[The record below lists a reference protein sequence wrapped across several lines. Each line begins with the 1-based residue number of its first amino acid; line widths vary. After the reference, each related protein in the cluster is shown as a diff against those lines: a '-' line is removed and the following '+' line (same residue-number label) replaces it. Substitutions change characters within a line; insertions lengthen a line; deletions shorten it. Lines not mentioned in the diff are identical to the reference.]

1 MAKTILQEIAARV
14 AKKHNITIKSAESF
28 VSQFFDVVKEGLDA
42 DKQVKVKGFG
52 TFKVVTVKPRES
64 INVRTGERV
73 VIESHDKVNFT
84 PDATM
89 KELVNRPFSQFE
101 TVELKDDVDFED
113 IPHDEV
119 HAVEEPVVEEPVIE
133 EAVTEEPV
141 VEEPVIEEVVTE
153 EAVTEEPVV
162 EEAVTE
168 EPTEE
173 PVVEKPVVEERV
185 AEEPVVEERVAEEPV
200 VEESVAEK
208 PTEDL
213 AVEEP
218 VAEKPT
224 EETKITPLVAST
236 PEDKPEE
243 TIATDVVGNSE
254 KQQEENPV
262 KKSNLWIKILAIV
275 AVLALCFIIGRWLG
289 QRMATSEEEPQ
300 EVAAVVDTTAND
312 SIVTEEVQPKDGL
325 DLEKLNSNPKIKQGA
340 YRIVG
345 VENEVTLREGQTME
359 SYCVRTLGGIAMLL
373 YCQVLNDTTEL
384 GAGATMKIPK
394 LELKSK
400 SK

>member
-119 HAVEEPVVEEPVIE
+119 PAVEEPVVEEPV
-133 EAVTEEPV
+133 
-141 VEEPVIEEVVTE
+141 VEEPVIE

-173 PVVEKPVVEERV
+173 PVVEK
-185 AEEPVVEERVAEEPV
+185 PVVEERVAEEPV

-236 PEDKPEE
+236 HEDKPEE

-325 DLEKLNSNPKIKQGA
+325 DLEKLNSNPKITQGA

-359 SYCVRTLGGIAMLL
+359 SYCVRTLGGIAMLP

>member
-113 IPHDEV
+113 IPHDEEPAV
-119 HAVEEPVVEEPVIE
+119 EEPVVEEPVVEEPVIE

-141 VEEPVIEEVVTE
+141 VEEPVIEEAVTE

-173 PVVEKPVVEERV
+173 PVVEKPV
-185 AEEPVVEERVAEEPV
+185 
-200 VEESVAEK
+200 
-208 PTEDL
+208 
-213 AVEEP
+213 VEEP

-289 QRMATSEEEPQ
+289 QRMATNEEEPQ
-300 EVAAVVDTTAND
+300 AVAAVVDTTAND
-312 SIVTEEVQPKDGL
+312 SIVTEEVLPKDGL

-359 SYCVRTLGGIAMLL
+359 SYCVRTLGGIAMLP
-373 YCQVLNDTTEL
+373 YCQVLNDTNEL

>member
-14 AKKHNITIKSAESF
+14 AKKHSITIKSAESF

-113 IPHDEV
+113 IPHDEEP
-119 HAVEEPVVEEPVIE
+119 AVEEPVVEEPVI
-133 EAVTEEPV
+133 
-141 VEEPVIEEVVTE
+141 
-153 EAVTEEPVV
+153 

-173 PVVEKPVVEERV
+173 PVVEKPVVEETV
-185 AEEPVVEERVAEEPV
+185 TEEPI
-200 VEESVAEK
+200 EESV
-208 PTEDL
+208 
-213 AVEEP
+213 VEEP

-325 DLEKLNSNPKIKQGA
+325 DLEKLNSNPKITQGA

-359 SYCVRTLGGIAMLL
+359 SYCVRTLGGIAMLP
-373 YCQVLNDTTEL
+373 YCQVLNDTAEL

>member
-113 IPHDEV
+113 IPHDEEP
-119 HAVEEPVVEEPVIE
+119 AVEEPVVEEPVIE
-133 EAVTEEPV
+133 EAVTEE
-141 VEEPVIEEVVTE
+141 
-153 EAVTEEPVV
+153 AVTDEPVV
-162 EEAVTE
+162 EETVTE

-173 PVVEKPVVEERV
+173 PVVEKPVVEETV
-185 AEEPVVEERVAEEPV
+185 TEEPI
-200 VEESVAEK
+200 EESV
-208 PTEDL
+208 
-213 AVEEP
+213 VEEP

-300 EVAAVVDTTAND
+300 AVAAVVDTTAND
-312 SIVTEEVQPKDGL
+312 SIVTEEVLPKDGL

>member
-141 VEEPVIEEVVTE
+141 VEEPVIEEAVTE

-173 PVVEKPVVEERV
+173 PVVEKPMVEETV
-185 AEEPVVEERVAEEPV
+185 TEEPI
-200 VEESVAEK
+200 EESV
-208 PTEDL
+208 
-213 AVEEP
+213 VEEP

-359 SYCVRTLGGIAMLL
+359 SYCVRTLGGIAMLP

>member
-173 PVVEKPVVEERV
+173 PVVEKPMVEETV
-185 AEEPVVEERVAEEPV
+185 TEEPI
-200 VEESVAEK
+200 EESV
-208 PTEDL
+208 
-213 AVEEP
+213 VEEP

-289 QRMATSEEEPQ
+289 QRMATNEEEPQ
-300 EVAAVVDTTAND
+300 AVAAVVDTTAND

>member
-113 IPHDEV
+113 IPHDEEP
-119 HAVEEPVVEEPVIE
+119 AVEEPVVEEPVIE
-133 EAVTEEPV
+133 EAVTEESV
-141 VEEPVIEEVVTE
+141 VE
-153 EAVTEEPVV
+153 EAVTKEPTKEPVVEKPVV

-173 PVVEKPVVEERV
+173 PVVE
-185 AEEPVVEERVAEEPV
+185 EPVVEETVTEEPI
-200 VEESVAEK
+200 EESV
-208 PTEDL
+208 
-213 AVEEP
+213 VEEP

-312 SIVTEEVQPKDGL
+312 SIVTEEVLPKDGL

>member
-113 IPHDEV
+113 IPHDEEP
-119 HAVEEPVVEEPVIE
+119 AVEEPVVEERVAEEPVVEEPVIE
-133 EAVTEEPV
+133 EA
-141 VEEPVIEEVVTE
+141 VTE

-173 PVVEKPVVEERV
+173 PVVEKPVVEETV
-185 AEEPVVEERVAEEPV
+185 TEEPI
-200 VEESVAEK
+200 EESV
-208 PTEDL
+208 
-213 AVEEP
+213 VEEP

-312 SIVTEEVQPKDGL
+312 SIVTEEVLPKDGL

>member
-113 IPHDEV
+113 IPHDEEPAV
-119 HAVEEPVVEEPVIE
+119 EEPVVEEPVVEEPVIE

-141 VEEPVIEEVVTE
+141 I
-153 EAVTEEPVV
+153 

-173 PVVEKPVVEERV
+173 PVVEKPVVEETV
-185 AEEPVVEERVAEEPV
+185 TEEPI
-200 VEESVAEK
+200 EESV
-208 PTEDL
+208 
-213 AVEEP
+213 VEEP

-236 PEDKPEE
+236 PEEKPEE

-359 SYCVRTLGGIAMLL
+359 SYCVRTLGGLAMLP

>member
-113 IPHDEV
+113 IPHDEEP
-119 HAVEEPVVEEPVIE
+119 AVEEPVVEEPVIE

-141 VEEPVIEEVVTE
+141 VEEPVIEEAVTE

-185 AEEPVVEERVAEEPV
+185 AEEPVVEEA
-200 VEESVAEK
+200 
-208 PTEDL
+208 
-213 AVEEP
+213 

>member
-113 IPHDEV
+113 IPHDEEP
-119 HAVEEPVVEEPVIE
+119 AVEEPVVEEPVIE
-133 EAVTEEPV
+133 EA
-141 VEEPVIEEVVTE
+141 VTE

-173 PVVEKPVVEERV
+173 PVVEEPVVEEAV
-185 AEEPVVEERVAEEPV
+185 TEEPVVEEA
-200 VEESVAEK
+200 
-208 PTEDL
+208 
-213 AVEEP
+213 

-325 DLEKLNSNPKIKQGA
+325 DLEKLNSNPKITQGA

-359 SYCVRTLGGIAMLL
+359 SYCVRTLGGIAMLP

>member
-119 HAVEEPVVEEPVIE
+119 PAVEEPVVEEPVIE
-133 EAVTEEPV
+133 EAVTEE
-141 VEEPVIEEVVTE
+141 
-153 EAVTEEPVV
+153 AVTDEPLV

-173 PVVEKPVVEERV
+173 PVVERPVVEE
-185 AEEPVVEERVAEEPV
+185 P
-200 VEESVAEK
+200 VAEK
-208 PTEDL
+208 PTENL

-236 PEDKPEE
+236 HEEKPEE

-300 EVAAVVDTTAND
+300 AVAAVVDTTAND
-312 SIVTEEVQPKDGL
+312 SIVTEEVLPKDGL

-359 SYCVRTLGGIAMLL
+359 SYCVRTLGGIAMLP

>member
-113 IPHDEV
+113 IPHDEEP
-119 HAVEEPVVEEPVIE
+119 AVEEPVVEERVAEEPVVE

-141 VEEPVIEEVVTE
+141 VEEPVIEEAVIE

-173 PVVEKPVVEERV
+173 PVVEKTVVEETV
-185 AEEPVVEERVAEEPV
+185 TEEPI
-200 VEESVAEK
+200 EESV
-208 PTEDL
+208 
-213 AVEEP
+213 VEEP

>member
-113 IPHDEV
+113 IPHDEEP
-119 HAVEEPVVEEPVIE
+119 AV
-133 EAVTEEPV
+133 
-141 VEEPVIEEVVTE
+141 
-153 EAVTEEPVV
+153 
-162 EEAVTE
+162 
-168 EPTEE
+168 
-173 PVVEKPVVEERV
+173 
-185 AEEPVVEERVAEEPV
+185 EEPVVEERVAEEPV
-200 VEESVAEK
+200 VEEA
-208 PTEDL
+208 
-213 AVEEP
+213 

-359 SYCVRTLGGIAMLL
+359 SYCVRTLGGLAMLP

>member
-133 EAVTEEPV
+133 EAVTEEP
-141 VEEPVIEEVVTE
+141 
-153 EAVTEEPVV
+153 
-162 EEAVTE
+162 
-168 EPTEE
+168 TEE
-173 PVVEKPVVEERV
+173 PVVEKPVVEETV
-185 AEEPVVEERVAEEPV
+185 TEEPI
-200 VEESVAEK
+200 EESV
-208 PTEDL
+208 
-213 AVEEP
+213 VEEP

>member
-113 IPHDEV
+113 IPHDEEP
-119 HAVEEPVVEEPVIE
+119 AVEEPVVEEPVIE
-133 EAVTEEPV
+133 EA
-141 VEEPVIEEVVTE
+141 VTE

-173 PVVEKPVVEERV
+173 PVVE
-185 AEEPVVEERVAEEPV
+185 EPVVEEA
-200 VEESVAEK
+200 
-208 PTEDL
+208 
-213 AVEEP
+213 

-236 PEDKPEE
+236 PEEKPEE

-300 EVAAVVDTTAND
+300 AVAAVVDTTAND
-312 SIVTEEVQPKDGL
+312 SIVTEEVLPKDGL

-359 SYCVRTLGGIAMLL
+359 SYCVRTLGGIAMLP

>member
-119 HAVEEPVVEEPVIE
+119 PAVEEPVVEEPVIE

-141 VEEPVIEEVVTE
+141 VEEPVIEEAVTE
-153 EAVTEEPVV
+153 EAVADEPVV
-162 EEAVTE
+162 EETVTE

-173 PVVEKPVVEERV
+173 PVVEKPV
-185 AEEPVVEERVAEEPV
+185 
-200 VEESVAEK
+200 
-208 PTEDL
+208 
-213 AVEEP
+213 VEEP

-345 VENEVTLREGQTME
+345 VENEVSLREGQTME

>member
-153 EAVTEEPVV
+153 EAVTEEPI
-162 EEAVTE
+162 
-168 EPTEE
+168 
-173 PVVEKPVVEERV
+173 
-185 AEEPVVEERVAEEPV
+185 
-200 VEESVAEK
+200 EESV
-208 PTEDL
+208 
-213 AVEEP
+213 VEEP

-359 SYCVRTLGGIAMLL
+359 SYCVRTLGGIAMLP

>member
-113 IPHDEV
+113 IPHDEEP
-119 HAVEEPVVEEPVIE
+119 AVEEPVVEEPVIE
-133 EAVTEEPV
+133 EAVTEESV
-141 VEEPVIEEVVTE
+141 VE
-153 EAVTEEPVV
+153 EAVTKEPTKEPVVEKPVV

-173 PVVEKPVVEERV
+173 PVVEEPVVEEAV
-185 AEEPVVEERVAEEPV
+185 TEEPVVEEA
-200 VEESVAEK
+200 
-208 PTEDL
+208 
-213 AVEEP
+213 

-275 AVLALCFIIGRWLG
+275 ALLAVCFIIGRWLG

-345 VENEVTLREGQTME
+345 VENEVSLREGQTME
-359 SYCVRTLGGIAMLL
+359 SYCVRTLGGIAMLP

>member
-119 HAVEEPVVEEPVIE
+119 PAVEKPVVEEPVIE
-133 EAVTEEPV
+133 ESVTEESVTEEPV
-141 VEEPVIEEVVTE
+141 V
-153 EAVTEEPVV
+153 
-162 EEAVTE
+162 
-168 EPTEE
+168 
-173 PVVEKPVVEERV
+173 
-185 AEEPVVEERVAEEPV
+185 EEPVVEERVAEEPV
-200 VEESVAEK
+200 VEEAVAEK

-236 PEDKPEE
+236 HEEKPEE

-300 EVAAVVDTTAND
+300 AVAAVVDTTAND
-312 SIVTEEVQPKDGL
+312 SIVTEEVLPKDRL

-359 SYCVRTLGGIAMLL
+359 SYCVRTLGGIAMLP

>member
-113 IPHDEV
+113 IPHDEEP
-119 HAVEEPVVEEPVIE
+119 AVEEPVVEEPVIE

-141 VEEPVIEEVVTE
+141 VEEPVIEEAVTE

-173 PVVEKPVVEERV
+173 PVVEKPMVEETV
-185 AEEPVVEERVAEEPV
+185 TEEPI
-200 VEESVAEK
+200 EESV
-208 PTEDL
+208 
-213 AVEEP
+213 VEEP

-359 SYCVRTLGGIAMLL
+359 SYCVRTLGGLAMLP

>member
-113 IPHDEV
+113 IPHDEEP
-119 HAVEEPVVEEPVIE
+119 AVEEPVVEERVAEEPVVE

-141 VEEPVIEEVVTE
+141 VEET
-153 EAVTEEPVV
+153 
-162 EEAVTE
+162 VTE

-173 PVVEKPVVEERV
+173 PVVEKPVVEETV
-185 AEEPVVEERVAEEPV
+185 TEEPI
-200 VEESVAEK
+200 EESV
-208 PTEDL
+208 
-213 AVEEP
+213 VEEP

-345 VENEVTLREGQTME
+345 VENEVSLREGQTME
-359 SYCVRTLGGIAMLL
+359 SYCVRTLGGIAMLP

>member
-141 VEEPVIEEVVTE
+141 VEE
-153 EAVTEEPVV
+153 
-162 EEAVTE
+162 AVTE

-173 PVVEKPVVEERV
+173 PVVEKPVVEETV
-185 AEEPVVEERVAEEPV
+185 TEEPI
-200 VEESVAEK
+200 EESV
-208 PTEDL
+208 
-213 AVEEP
+213 VEEP

-275 AVLALCFIIGRWLG
+275 AVLAVCFIIGRWLG

-359 SYCVRTLGGIAMLL
+359 SYCVRTLGGIAMLP

>member
-1 MAKTILQEIAARV
+1 M
-14 AKKHNITIKSAESF
+14 
-28 VSQFFDVVKEGLDA
+28 
-42 DKQVKVKGFG
+42 
-52 TFKVVTVKPRES
+52 
-64 INVRTGERV
+64 
-73 VIESHDKVNFT
+73 
-84 PDATM
+84 
-89 KELVNRPFSQFE
+89 
-101 TVELKDDVDFED
+101 
-113 IPHDEV
+113 
-119 HAVEEPVVEEPVIE
+119 
-133 EAVTEEPV
+133 
-141 VEEPVIEEVVTE
+141 
-153 EAVTEEPVV
+153 V

-173 PVVEKPVVEERV
+173 PVVEKPVVEETV
-185 AEEPVVEERVAEEPV
+185 TEEPTEEPVVEKPVVEEAVTEELTEEPV
-200 VEESVAEK
+200 VEK
-208 PTEDL
+208 PV
-213 AVEEP
+213 VEEA

-289 QRMATSEEEPQ
+289 QRMATNEEEPQ
-300 EVAAVVDTTAND
+300 AVAAVVDTTAND
-312 SIVTEEVQPKDGL
+312 SIVTEEVLPKDGL

>member
-173 PVVEKPVVEERV
+173 PVVEKPMVEETV
-185 AEEPVVEERVAEEPV
+185 TEEPI
-200 VEESVAEK
+200 EESV
-208 PTEDL
+208 
-213 AVEEP
+213 VEEP

-359 SYCVRTLGGIAMLL
+359 SYCVRTLGGLAMLP

>member
-113 IPHDEV
+113 IPHDEEP
-119 HAVEEPVVEEPVIE
+119 AVEEPVVEEPVIE
-133 EAVTEEPV
+133 EAVTEEAVTEEPV
-141 VEEPVIEEVVTE
+141 VEEAVTE

-185 AEEPVVEERVAEEPV
+185 AEEPVVEEA
-200 VEESVAEK
+200 
-208 PTEDL
+208 
-213 AVEEP
+213 

-236 PEDKPEE
+236 HEEKLEE

-289 QRMATSEEEPQ
+289 QRMATNEEEPQ
-300 EVAAVVDTTAND
+300 AVAAVVDTTAND
-312 SIVTEEVQPKDGL
+312 SIVTEEVLPKDGL
-325 DLEKLNSNPKIKQGA
+325 DLEKLNSNPKITQGA

-359 SYCVRTLGGIAMLL
+359 SYCVRTLGGIAMLP

>member
-141 VEEPVIEEVVTE
+141 VEE
-153 EAVTEEPVV
+153 
-162 EEAVTE
+162 AVTE

-200 VEESVAEK
+200 GEESVAEK

-312 SIVTEEVQPKDGL
+312 SIVTEEVLPKDGL

>member
-119 HAVEEPVVEEPVIE
+119 PAVEEPVVEEPV
-133 EAVTEEPV
+133 
-141 VEEPVIEEVVTE
+141 VEEPVIE

-173 PVVEKPVVEERV
+173 PVVEK
-185 AEEPVVEERVAEEPV
+185 PVVEERVAEEPV

-236 PEDKPEE
+236 HEDKPEE

-275 AVLALCFIIGRWLG
+275 AVLAVCFIIGRWLG

-325 DLEKLNSNPKIKQGA
+325 DLEKLNSNPKITQGA

>member
-119 HAVEEPVVEEPVIE
+119 PAVEEPVVEEPV
-133 EAVTEEPV
+133 
-141 VEEPVIEEVVTE
+141 VEEPVIE

-173 PVVEKPVVEERV
+173 PVVEK
-185 AEEPVVEERVAEEPV
+185 PVVEERVAEEPV

-359 SYCVRTLGGIAMLL
+359 SYCVRTLGGIAMLP

>member
-113 IPHDEV
+113 IPHDEEP
-119 HAVEEPVVEEPVIE
+119 AVEEPVVEEP
-133 EAVTEEPV
+133 
-141 VEEPVIEEVVTE
+141 VTE

-173 PVVEKPVVEERV
+173 PVVEKPVVEETV
-185 AEEPVVEERVAEEPV
+185 TEEPI
-200 VEESVAEK
+200 EESV
-208 PTEDL
+208 
-213 AVEEP
+213 VEEP

-289 QRMATSEEEPQ
+289 QRMATNEEEPQ
-300 EVAAVVDTTAND
+300 AVAAVVDTTAND

-325 DLEKLNSNPKIKQGA
+325 DLEKLNSNPKITQGA

>member
-173 PVVEKPVVEERV
+173 PVVEKPVVEETV
-185 AEEPVVEERVAEEPV
+185 TEEPI
-200 VEESVAEK
+200 EESV
-208 PTEDL
+208 
-213 AVEEP
+213 VEEP

-325 DLEKLNSNPKIKQGA
+325 DLEKLNSNPKITQGA

>member
-113 IPHDEV
+113 IPHDEEP
-119 HAVEEPVVEEPVIE
+119 AVEEPVVEERVAEEPVVE

-141 VEEPVIEEVVTE
+141 VEET
-153 EAVTEEPVV
+153 
-162 EEAVTE
+162 VTE

-173 PVVEKPVVEERV
+173 PVVEKPVVEEAV
-185 AEEPVVEERVAEEPV
+185 TEELTEEPVVEKPV
-200 VEESVAEK
+200 VEETVTEEPIEESV
-208 PTEDL
+208 
-213 AVEEP
+213 VEEP

-312 SIVTEEVQPKDGL
+312 SIVTEEVLPKDGL

>member
-119 HAVEEPVVEEPVIE
+119 HAVEEPVVEEPVVEEPVIE

-141 VEEPVIEEVVTE
+141 VEEPVIEEAVTE
-153 EAVTEEPVV
+153 EAVADEPVV
-162 EEAVTE
+162 EETVTE

-173 PVVEKPVVEERV
+173 PVVEKPVVEETV
-185 AEEPVVEERVAEEPV
+185 TEEPI
-200 VEESVAEK
+200 EESV
-208 PTEDL
+208 
-213 AVEEP
+213 VEEP

-300 EVAAVVDTTAND
+300 AVAAVVDTTAND

-325 DLEKLNSNPKIKQGA
+325 DLEKLNSNPKITQGA

-359 SYCVRTLGGIAMLL
+359 SYCVRTLGGIAMLP

>member
-113 IPHDEV
+113 IPHDEEP
-119 HAVEEPVVEEPVIE
+119 AVEEPVVEEPV
-133 EAVTEEPV
+133 
-141 VEEPVIEEVVTE
+141 VEEPVIE

-185 AEEPVVEERVAEEPV
+185 AEEPV
-200 VEESVAEK
+200 
-208 PTEDL
+208 
-213 AVEEP
+213 VEEP

-300 EVAAVVDTTAND
+300 AVAAVVDTTAND
-312 SIVTEEVQPKDGL
+312 SIVTEEVLPKDGL

-359 SYCVRTLGGIAMLL
+359 SYCVRTLGGIAMLP

-394 LELKSK
+394 LELKSM

>member
-113 IPHDEV
+113 IPHDEEP
-119 HAVEEPVVEEPVIE
+119 AVEEPVVEEPVI
-133 EAVTEEPV
+133 
-141 VEEPVIEEVVTE
+141 E

-173 PVVEKPVVEERV
+173 PVVEKPVVEETV
-185 AEEPVVEERVAEEPV
+185 TEEPI
-200 VEESVAEK
+200 EESV
-208 PTEDL
+208 
-213 AVEEP
+213 VEEP

-359 SYCVRTLGGIAMLL
+359 SYCVRTLGGIAMLP

>member
-14 AKKHNITIKSAESF
+14 AKKHNITINSAESF

-119 HAVEEPVVEEPVIE
+119 HAVEEPVVEEPVVEEPVIE

-141 VEEPVIEEVVTE
+141 VEEPVIEEAVTE

-173 PVVEKPVVEERV
+173 PVVEKPMVEETV
-185 AEEPVVEERVAEEPV
+185 TEEPI
-200 VEESVAEK
+200 EESV
-208 PTEDL
+208 
-213 AVEEP
+213 VEEP

-289 QRMATSEEEPQ
+289 QRMATNEEEPQ
-300 EVAAVVDTTAND
+300 AVAAVVDTTAND
-312 SIVTEEVQPKDGL
+312 SIVTEEVLPKDGL

-359 SYCVRTLGGIAMLL
+359 SYCVRTLGGIAMLP

>member
-113 IPHDEV
+113 IPHDEEP
-119 HAVEEPVVEEPVIE
+119 AVEEPVVEEPVIE
-133 EAVTEEPV
+133 EA
-141 VEEPVIEEVVTE
+141 VTE

-185 AEEPVVEERVAEEPV
+185 AEEPVVEEA
-200 VEESVAEK
+200 
-208 PTEDL
+208 
-213 AVEEP
+213 

-236 PEDKPEE
+236 HEEKLEE

-289 QRMATSEEEPQ
+289 QRMATNEEEPQ
-300 EVAAVVDTTAND
+300 AVAAVVDTTAND
-312 SIVTEEVQPKDGL
+312 SIVTEEVLPKDGL
-325 DLEKLNSNPKIKQGA
+325 DLEKLNSNPKITQGA

-359 SYCVRTLGGIAMLL
+359 SYCVRTLGGIAMLP

>member
-113 IPHDEV
+113 IPHDEEP
-119 HAVEEPVVEEPVIE
+119 AVEEPVVEEPVTE
-133 EAVTEEPV
+133 EA
-141 VEEPVIEEVVTE
+141 VTE

-173 PVVEKPVVEERV
+173 PVVE
-185 AEEPVVEERVAEEPV
+185 EPVVEEAVTEEPV
-200 VEESVAEK
+200 
-208 PTEDL
+208 
-213 AVEEP
+213 VEEP

-300 EVAAVVDTTAND
+300 AVAAVVDTSAND
-312 SIVTEEVQPKDGL
+312 SIVTEEVLPKDGL

-345 VENEVTLREGQTME
+345 VENEVSLREGQTME
-359 SYCVRTLGGIAMLL
+359 SYCVRTLGGIAMLP

>member
-173 PVVEKPVVEERV
+173 PVVEKPVVEETV
-185 AEEPVVEERVAEEPV
+185 TEEPI
-200 VEESVAEK
+200 EESV
-208 PTEDL
+208 
-213 AVEEP
+213 VEEP

-275 AVLALCFIIGRWLG
+275 AVLAVCFIIGRWLG

-359 SYCVRTLGGIAMLL
+359 SYCVRTLGGIAMLP